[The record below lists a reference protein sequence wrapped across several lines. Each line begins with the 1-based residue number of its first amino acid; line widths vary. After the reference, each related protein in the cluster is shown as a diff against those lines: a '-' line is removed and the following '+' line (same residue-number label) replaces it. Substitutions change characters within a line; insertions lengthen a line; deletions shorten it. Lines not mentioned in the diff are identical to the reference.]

1 MSACA
6 ARLRADAFIGSL
18 TTSIGT
24 AVLAQ
29 RTGAHVSWEDARQHA
44 PSLMALALIKV
55 VASSLTNFCL
65 MHIELALFK
74 VTHAPLRCPLPADA
88 AERGPVGRE
97 NAMRVGRPSRAL
109 DPLGR
114 VE

>member
-88 AERGPVGRE
+88 AERGAGRSGE
-97 NAMRVGRPSRAL
+97 RDACGAPQSSAGS
-109 DPLGR
+109 LGPC
-114 VE
+114 